1 MQVEYRRMRDRG
13 RDIYLQ
19 LQSHLFIEKIQVFT
33 GTRVMGSYLVDEKK
47 AILLNVTG
55 VTMAPQ
61 ECGNVKLLSTNYPE
75 LFAAELSDVVSW
87 GTLHPAD
94 LHVTIQERVREDY
107 QAYNL
112 EKRMQSVQE
121 MILTTVCQQ
130 QVAGSEEIPQRL
142 PNGHF
147 AYRRGDVLF
156 ALSCVQK
163 EERLQNYPTVMTR
176 SR

>member
-1 MQVEYRRMRDRG
+1 MQVEFRRMRDRG

-47 AILLNVTG
+47 AIFLNVTG

-61 ECGNVKLLSTNYPE
+61 ECGNVKLLSANYPE

-94 LHVTIQERVREDY
+94 L
-107 QAYNL
+107 
-112 EKRMQSVQE
+112 M
-121 MILTTVCQQ
+121 
-130 QVAGSEEIPQRL
+130 
-142 PNGHF
+142 
-147 AYRRGDVLF
+147 
-156 ALSCVQK
+156 
-163 EERLQNYPTVMTR
+163 
-176 SR
+176 